1 MKGKWI
7 AAAIVLLSAVAVG
20 QKADKAT
27 LEKQRKA
34 LAAKER
40 KLRTELKSVK
50 RKQSDV
56 LADIAKVDNELQALE
71 ARVAETT
78 RRLTEAIK
86 KRDVVAKELAA
97 AERRV
102 DETSQQA
109 GERIY
114 AYYMRGETGPLTAL
128 LDSESITD
136 MAERAYVMELLAK
149 QDEQLILEL
158 EEQKKVVEEKKEE
171 ADLLVTRI
179 YELKQRQTEYRT
191 QLTRHMERKQAFLR
205 EYRAQEGE
213 LERELDELE
222 RESMA
227 IAAQLA
233 KYYGA
238 STKVIWRG
246 EFLQP
251 VSGRITSGFGMRHHP
266 ILKRGRMHTGVDIAA
281 PTATPI
287 RAAGTGRV
295 IRASYSS
302 GYGNCVIIDH
312 GGGVATLYAHCSALL
327 VSVGQMV
334 ERGDVIARVGS
345 TGLST
350 GPHLHWEIR
359 VNGQP
364 VNPLGR

>member
-7 AAAIVLLSAVAVG
+7 VATMVLLSAVAVG

-27 LEKQRKA
+27 LERQRKQ
-34 LAAKER
+34 LATKER
-40 KLRTELKSVK
+40 QLRTELKSVK
-50 RKQSDV
+50 RKQADV
-56 LADIAKVDNELQALE
+56 LADIAKVDSELESLE
-71 ARVAETT
+71 ERVAETT
-78 RRLTEAIK
+78 RRLIEATR
-86 KRDVVAKELAA
+86 KRDLVAKELAA
-97 AERRV
+97 AQQRV
-102 DETSQQA
+102 DETSEEA

-128 LDSESITD
+128 LESESITD
-136 MAERAYVMELLAK
+136 MAERAYVMQLLAK
-149 QDEQLILEL
+149 QDEDLIAEL
-158 EEQKKVVEEKKEE
+158 EEQKKVVEAKKKE

-179 YELKQRQTEYRT
+179 FELKQRQTDYQR

-205 EYRAQEGE
+205 EYRAQEDQ
-213 LERELDELE
+213 LEKELDELE

-233 KYYGA
+233 KYYG
-238 STKVIWRG
+238 SGTKVIWRG

-266 ILKRGRMHTGVDIAA
+266 ILKRSRMHTGLDIAA
-281 PTATPI
+281 PTGTPI

-302 GYGNCVIIDH
+302 GYGNCVIVDH
-312 GGGVATLYAHCSALL
+312 GGGVATLYAHCSSLL

-334 ERGDVIARVGS
+334 ERGDIIAKVGS

-350 GPHLHWEIR
+350 GPHLHWEVRI
-359 VNGQP
+359 NGEP

>member
-7 AAAIVLLSAVAVG
+7 VATMILLTAVAVG

-34 LAAKER
+34 LAGKER
-40 KLRTELKSVK
+40 QLRTQLKSVK
-50 RKQSDV
+50 RKQADV
-56 LADIAKVDNELQALE
+56 LADIAKVDGELESLE

-78 RRLTEAIK
+78 RRLSEAVR
-86 KRDVVAKELAA
+86 KRDLVAEELEAA
-97 AERRV
+97 QQRV
-102 DETSQQA
+102 DETSEEA

-128 LDSESITD
+128 LESESITD
-136 MAERAYVMELLAK
+136 MAERAYLMELLAK
-149 QDEQLILEL
+149 QDEELIVEL
-158 EEQKKVVEEKKEE
+158 EKQKKVVEAKKKE

-205 EYRAQEGE
+205 EYRAQENQ
-213 LERELDELE
+213 LEKELDELE

-233 KYYGA
+233 KYYG
-238 STKVIWRG
+238 SGTKVIWRG
-246 EFLQP
+246 DFLQP
-251 VSGRITSGFGMRHHP
+251 VSGRISSGFGMRHHP
-266 ILKRGRMHTGVDIAA
+266 ILKKSRMHNGVDIAA
-281 PTATPI
+281 PTGTPI
-287 RAAGTGRV
+287 RAAGTGRI

-312 GGGVATLYAHCSALL
+312 GGGVATLYAHCSSIL
-327 VSVGQMV
+327 VTVGQMV
-334 ERGDVIARVGS
+334 ERGDLIAKVGS
-345 TGLST
+345 TGLAT
-350 GPHLHWEIR
+350 GPHLHWEVR

>member
-7 AAAIVLLSAVAVG
+7 AAAMILLTAVAVG

-34 LAAKER
+34 LAGKER
-40 KLRTELKSVK
+40 QLRTELKSVK
-50 RKQSDV
+50 RKQADV
-56 LADIAKVDNELQALE
+56 LADIAKVDGELESLE

-78 RRLTEAIK
+78 RRLSEAIR
-86 KRDVVAKELAA
+86 KRDLVAKELEAA
-97 AERRV
+97 QQRV
-102 DETSQQA
+102 DETSEEA

-136 MAERAYVMELLAK
+136 MAERAHVMELLAK
-149 QDEQLILEL
+149 QDEDLIVEL
-158 EEQKKVVEEKKEE
+158 EEQKKVVEAKKEE
-171 ADLLVTRI
+171 ADLLVTRV
-179 YELKQRQTEYRT
+179 YELKQRQTEYRS
-191 QLTRHMERKQAFLR
+191 QLTRHMERKQSFLR
-205 EYRAQEGE
+205 EYRAQENQ

-233 KYYGA
+233 KYYG
-238 STKVIWRG
+238 SGTKVIWRG
-246 EFLQP
+246 DFLQP
-251 VSGRITSGFGMRHHP
+251 VSGRITSGFGVRHHP
-266 ILKRGRMHTGVDIAA
+266 ILKRSRMHNGVDIAA
-281 PTATPI
+281 PTGTPI
-287 RAAGTGRV
+287 RAAGTGRI

-312 GGGVATLYAHCSALL
+312 GGGVATLYAHCSSIL

-334 ERGDVIARVGS
+334 ERGDVIAKVGS

-350 GPHLHWEIR
+350 GPHLHWEVR

>member
-7 AAAIVLLSAVAVG
+7 VATMILLTAVAVG

-34 LAAKER
+34 LAGKER
-40 KLRTELKSVK
+40 QLRTQLKSVK
-50 RKQSDV
+50 RKQADV
-56 LADIAKVDNELQALE
+56 LADIAKVDGELESLE

-78 RRLTEAIK
+78 RRLSEAVR
-86 KRDVVAKELAA
+86 KRDLVAEELEAA
-97 AERRV
+97 QQRV
-102 DETSQQA
+102 DETSEEA

-136 MAERAYVMELLAK
+136 MAERAYLMELLAK
-149 QDEQLILEL
+149 QDEELIVEL
-158 EEQKKVVEEKKEE
+158 EKQKMVVEAKKKE

-205 EYRAQEGE
+205 EYRAQENQ
-213 LERELDELE
+213 LEKELDELE

-233 KYYGA
+233 KYYG
-238 STKVIWRG
+238 SGTKVIWRG
-246 EFLQP
+246 DFLQP
-251 VSGRITSGFGMRHHP
+251 VSGRISSGFGMRYHP
-266 ILKRGRMHTGVDIAA
+266 ILKESRMHNGVDIAA
-281 PTATPI
+281 PTGTPI
-287 RAAGTGRV
+287 RAAGTGRI

-312 GGGVATLYAHCSALL
+312 GGGVATLYAHCSSIL
-327 VSVGQMV
+327 VAVGQMV
-334 ERGDVIARVGS
+334 ERGDLIARVGS
-345 TGLST
+345 TGLAT
-350 GPHLHWEIR
+350 GPHLHWEVR

>member
-7 AAAIVLLSAVAVG
+7 AAAMILLTAVAVG
-20 QKADKAT
+20 QKADKTT

-34 LAAKER
+34 LASKER
-40 KLRTELKSVK
+40 QLRTKLKSVK
-50 RKQSDV
+50 RKQADV
-56 LADIAKVDNELQALE
+56 LADIAKVDGELESLE

-78 RRLTEAIK
+78 RRLSEAIR
-86 KRDVVAKELAA
+86 KRDLVAKELEAA
-97 AERRV
+97 QQRV
-102 DETSQQA
+102 DETSKEA

-149 QDEQLILEL
+149 QDEELIVEL
-158 EEQKKVVEEKKEE
+158 EEQKKVVEAKKKE
-171 ADLLVTRI
+171 ADLLVTRV
-179 YELKQRQTEYRT
+179 YELKQRQTEYRS
-191 QLTRHMERKQAFLR
+191 QLTRHMERKQSFLR
-205 EYRAQEGE
+205 EYRAQENQ

-233 KYYGA
+233 KYYG
-238 STKVIWRG
+238 SGTKVIWRG
-246 EFLQP
+246 DFLQP

-266 ILKRGRMHTGVDIAA
+266 ILKKSRMHNGVDIAA
-281 PTATPI
+281 PTGTPI
-287 RAAGTGRV
+287 RAAGTGRI

-312 GGGVATLYAHCSALL
+312 GGGVATLYAHCSSIL

-334 ERGDVIARVGS
+334 ERGDVIAKVGS
-345 TGLST
+345 TGLAT
-350 GPHLHWEIR
+350 GPHLHWEVR

-364 VNPLGR
+364 VNPLNR

>member
-7 AAAIVLLSAVAVG
+7 VATMILLTAVAVG

-34 LAAKER
+34 LAGKER
-40 KLRTELKSVK
+40 QLRTQLKSVK
-50 RKQSDV
+50 RKQADV
-56 LADIAKVDNELQALE
+56 LADIAKVDGELESLE

-78 RRLTEAIK
+78 RRLSEAVR
-86 KRDVVAKELAA
+86 KRDLVAEELEAA
-97 AERRV
+97 QQRV
-102 DETSQQA
+102 DETSEEA

-128 LDSESITD
+128 LESESITD
-136 MAERAYVMELLAK
+136 MAERAYLMELLAK
-149 QDEQLILEL
+149 QDEELIVEL
-158 EEQKKVVEEKKEE
+158 EKQKKVVEAKKKE

-205 EYRAQEGE
+205 EYRAQENQ
-213 LERELDELE
+213 LEKELDELE

-233 KYYGA
+233 KYYG
-238 STKVIWRG
+238 SGTKVIWRG
-246 EFLQP
+246 DFLQP
-251 VSGRITSGFGMRHHP
+251 VSGRISSGFGMRHHP
-266 ILKRGRMHTGVDIAA
+266 ILKKSRMHNGVDIAA
-281 PTATPI
+281 PTGTPI
-287 RAAGTGRV
+287 RAAGTGRI

-312 GGGVATLYAHCSALL
+312 GGGVATLYAHCSSIL
-327 VSVGQMV
+327 VTAGQMV
-334 ERGDVIARVGS
+334 ERGDLIAKVGS
-345 TGLST
+345 TGLAT
-350 GPHLHWEIR
+350 GPHLHWEVR

>member
-7 AAAIVLLSAVAVG
+7 VATMILLTAVAVG

-27 LEKQRKA
+27 LEKQRNA
-34 LAAKER
+34 LAGKER
-40 KLRTELKSVK
+40 QLRTQLKSVK
-50 RKQSDV
+50 RKQADV
-56 LADIAKVDNELQALE
+56 LADIAKVDGELESLE

-78 RRLTEAIK
+78 RRLSEAVR
-86 KRDVVAKELAA
+86 KRDLVAKELKAA
-97 AERRV
+97 QQRV
-102 DETSQQA
+102 DETSEEA

-136 MAERAYVMELLAK
+136 MAERAYLMELLAK
-149 QDEQLILEL
+149 QDEELIVEL
-158 EEQKKVVEEKKEE
+158 EKQKKVVEAKKKE

-179 YELKQRQTEYRT
+179 NELKQRQTEYRT

-205 EYRAQEGE
+205 EYRAQENQ
-213 LERELDELE
+213 LEKELDELE

-233 KYYGA
+233 KYYG
-238 STKVIWRG
+238 SGTKVIWRG
-246 EFLQP
+246 DFLQP
-251 VSGRITSGFGMRHHP
+251 VSGRISSGFGMRHHP
-266 ILKRGRMHTGVDIAA
+266 ILKKSRMHNGVDIAA
-281 PTATPI
+281 PTGTPI
-287 RAAGTGRV
+287 RAAGTGRI

-312 GGGVATLYAHCSALL
+312 GGGVATLYAHCSSIL
-327 VSVGQMV
+327 VTVGQMV
-334 ERGDVIARVGS
+334 ERGDLIARVGS
-345 TGLST
+345 TGLAT
-350 GPHLHWEIR
+350 GPHLHWEVR

>member
-1 MKGKWI
+1 MI
-7 AAAIVLLSAVAVG
+7 LLTAVAVG

-34 LAAKER
+34 LAGKER
-40 KLRTELKSVK
+40 QLRTQLKSVK
-50 RKQSDV
+50 RKQADV
-56 LADIAKVDNELQALE
+56 LADIAKVDGELESLE

-78 RRLTEAIK
+78 RRLSEAVR
-86 KRDVVAKELAA
+86 KRDLVAEELEAA
-97 AERRV
+97 QQRV
-102 DETSQQA
+102 DETSEEA

-128 LDSESITD
+128 LESESITD
-136 MAERAYVMELLAK
+136 MAERAYLMELLAK
-149 QDEQLILEL
+149 QDEELIVEL
-158 EEQKKVVEEKKEE
+158 EKQKKVVEAKKKE

-205 EYRAQEGE
+205 EYRAQENQ
-213 LERELDELE
+213 LEKELDELE

-233 KYYGA
+233 KYYG
-238 STKVIWRG
+238 SGTKVIWRG
-246 EFLQP
+246 DFLQP
-251 VSGRITSGFGMRHHP
+251 VSGRISSGFGMRHHP
-266 ILKRGRMHTGVDIAA
+266 ILKKSRMHNGVDIAA
-281 PTATPI
+281 PTGTPI
-287 RAAGTGRV
+287 RAAGTGRI

-312 GGGVATLYAHCSALL
+312 GGGVATLYAHCSSIL
-327 VSVGQMV
+327 VTVGQMV
-334 ERGDVIARVGS
+334 ERGDLIAKVGS
-345 TGLST
+345 TGLAT
-350 GPHLHWEIR
+350 GPHLHWEVR